1 VIDLYF
7 SPTPNGLKVKL
18 FLEEAEL
25 VHRIV
30 PVSLSRGE
38 QYKAEFVR
46 ISPNGKIPAIV
57 DYAPVDR
64 GPVDGGPTGGGGPL
78 PIFESGAILVYLA
91 EKTGR
96 FLPASARARLE
107 VMQWLFWQVGGLGP
121 MAGQI
126 GHFNVF
132 APEKVP
138 YAIDRFTREVH
149 RLYGVL
155 DRRLAGRE
163 YIVDDYSIADMAAYP
178 WIVPH
183 APHGQMLED
192 FPDLKRW
199 FETMRERPGVRA
211 TYDGVVD
218 VYSNTKRTL
227 TDEERRVL
235 FGRVAETAA

>member
-1 VIDLYF
+1 VGNNAEQPVIDFFF

-18 FLEEAEL
+18 FLEEAEFP
-25 VHRIV
+25 HRIV

-38 QYKAEFVR
+38 QYQPEFMR
-46 ISPNGKIPAIV
+46 ISPNSKIPAIV
-57 DYAPVDR
+57 DYS
-64 GPVDGGPTGGGGPL
+64 PTGGGEPL
-78 PIFESGAILVYLA
+78 PIFESGAILIYLA

-163 YIVDDYSIADMAAYP
+163 YIVDDFSIADMAAYP

-199 FETMRERPGVRA
+199 FETMRNRPGTRA

-218 VYSNTKRTL
+218 VYSGTKRTL
-227 TDEERRVL
+227 TDDERRVL

>member
-1 VIDLYF
+1 MIDFHF

-25 VHRIV
+25 PHRVV

-38 QYKAEFVR
+38 QYRPEFVR
-46 ISPNGKIPAIV
+46 ISPNAKIPAIV
-57 DYAPVDR
+57 DYAPA
-64 GPVDGGPTGGGGPL
+64 GGGAPL
-78 PIFESGAILVYLA
+78 PIFESGAILIYLA

-96 FLPASARARLE
+96 FLPSSARARLE
-107 VMQWLFWQVGGLGP
+107 VLQWLFWQVGGLGP

-138 YAIDRFTREVH
+138 YAIDRYTREVH

-183 APHGQMLED
+183 APHGQLLED

-227 TDEERRVL
+227 TDDERRVL
-235 FGRVAETAA
+235 FGRVAETTA